1 MKKERFEQNCVPP
14 GFPFSSE
21 LTYFTVGILCATL
34 YSLRFV
40 LDYWNARHALFRQ
53 NPLTGEWVLEEG
65 ARIAPFSEILGSAL
79 TGFLILAC
87 GLLVFVVLHYQSHF
101 HGSRSI
107 YLMRRLPD
115 RWELHRRCLVGPVLG
130 ILCCVVTAG
139 ILLLLYFAVYRFATP
154 QECLTPLGGELYGR
168 T

>member
-1 MKKERFEQNCVPP
+1 MKRGQFEQDYIPP
-14 GFPFSSE
+14 GFPFSTE
-21 LTYFTVGILCATL
+21 QTYFTAGMLCAVL

-40 LDYWNARHALFRQ
+40 LDYWNARCALFREDR
-53 NPLTGEWVLEEG
+53 LTGEWVLEEG

-87 GLLVFVVLHYQSHF
+87 SMLFFAVLHYQSHF

-115 RWELHRRCLVGPVLG
+115 RWELHRRCLAGPALG
-130 ILCCVVTAG
+130 ILLCTAAAG
-139 ILLLLYFAVYRFATP
+139 VFLLLYWTVYRVATP
-154 QECLTPLGGELYGR
+154 QECLMPLGGEMVW
-168 T
+168 